1 MRVCLKLLFFPFWL
15 IIYYKRRPFC
25 DLSVITFSK
34 IIPGGYLS
42 TISISKDLFPVL
54 TTSGDSVH
62 LSRTIYHSTNFP
74 LAKYATV
81 GSLSL
86 QSSTLWSNGEKKL
99 EDDRNVAINKVRRS
113 CIARKKFNIH
123 NRHWYRKFSFDQA
136 SRAYRKLVVY
146 IVQDYQPRTRL
157 FTEIVF
163 DEFTWKL
170 VLVRLHEIRGIVL
183 NVAD

>member
-1 MRVCLKLLFFPFWL
+1 MRVCLKLLFFPSWL
-15 IIYYKRRPFC
+15 IIYHKRRPFC
-25 DLSVITFSK
+25 DQSVITFSK
-34 IIPGGYLS
+34 IVPGGYLS
-42 TISISKDLFPVL
+42 TIFIFKDLFPVL

-62 LSRTIYHSTNFP
+62 PSRTIYHSTNFP

-81 GSLSL
+81 SSLSL
-86 QSSTLWSNGEKKL
+86 QSFNLWLNGEKKL

-113 CIARKKFNIH
+113 RIARKKFNIH
-123 NRHWYRKFSFDQA
+123 NRHWYRKFSLDQA

-146 IVQDYQPRTRL
+146 IEQDYQPRTRL

-170 VLVRLHEIRGIVL
+170 VSVRLHEIRGIVL